1 MSKTSLMSDV
11 SYQQPAP
18 GRSLATTVM
27 STVRRITD
35 DLEKPDLD
43 NRSYRVIELP
53 NKLEALLV
61 HDEQTDKASASL
73 NVNVGNFSDEEDM
86 PGMAHAVEH
95 LLFMGT
101 EKYPIENEYSSYLS
115 SNSGHSNAYTAAT
128 QTNYFFECAAS
139 HELNDNMPNGV
150 ANGTTEGSVDGA
162 SRGPLY
168 GALDRFAQF
177 FVKPLFLENTLDREL
192 RAVDSENKK
201 NLQSDAWR
209 LSQLAKSLSNP
220 RHPYHHFST
229 GNLQTLRDD
238 PEKRG
243 IKIRDEFIHFY
254 ERHYSAN
261 RMKLVVLGRE
271 SLDEL
276 EKWVVELFSE
286 VKNQELPQNRW
297 DGIEMLTKD
306 QLSTEI
312 HAKPVMESRSL
323 EISFPWQDEEEM
335 YETQP
340 ARYISHL
347 IGHEGPGSIL
357 AYLKERG
364 LGQTLSAGYHPVCP
378 GSAFFEIEIGLT
390 PLGLKNYYEILK
402 IVFQYIG
409 MMKANPPVE
418 WMHQE
423 MRNMAEVDFRFR
435 QKTPASR
442 FTSATSSVMQKN
454 LPRHWLLSSTS
465 KFRKF
470 DAKAIV
476 QAMQYLREDNFRL
489 MLVSQ
494 EFPGEWDQKEKWY
507 GTEYRVEKIPTG
519 VLSEVRQ
526 ALSASTHDTI
536 KELHLPH
543 KNEFIPTKLDVE
555 KADVK
560 EPAKTPKLLRND
572 DVIRLWWKKD
582 DTFWVPKANLN
593 IKLRNPITYANPAN
607 YVKTCLFVSLVKDA
621 LSSYSY
627 DAEISGLSYAI
638 GANMSGLDISV
649 HGYNDKMA
657 VLLEK
662 ILVTIRKIDI
672 RTDRFDVIKER
683 MARKYKNW
691 AYQQPYYQIGDYTR
705 WLLNEGS
712 WMNDVY
718 AAELPHVTVNDVITF
733 GPQFL
738 QQAHIEVLAHG
749 NLYREDAKK
758 VANLIESTLKPRAL
772 PVSQWQLRR
781 NVIIPQGSN
790 FVYKHTLS
798 DPANIN
804 HAIEYY
810 LDVGHVMDV
819 PLRARLQLFAQMTD
833 EPAFDQLRTKEQLG
847 YVVWSG
853 VRPAA
858 VTMGYRILI
867 QSERDPGYLE
877 TRINAFL
884 FKFKKALDSMSENDF
899 EGHKRSLVNKR
910 LEKLKNLDLETNRL
924 WSYISGEYLNF
935 YQVDRDVAMIRPLT
949 KDDMKQFYA
958 QYIDPES
965 PTRAKLSVHLEAQ
978 ATAAVPEVSPA
989 EQKDQLVGLLGQ
1001 VLGSL
1006 DVDVEDAR
1014 LKSQFENVEITD
1026 QQSIVG
1032 AIKDYIG
1039 TSIPSAKTDQILG
1052 QIKEAITQIQMALKI
1067 KAVTPPANTVEMA
1080 AQIRPPVV
1088 IKDAYQWRA
1097 GLQVSK
1103 APVAVED
1110 LRDFEDLESKL

>member
-1 MSKTSLMSDV
+1 MDSVK
-11 SYQQPAP
+11 
-18 GRSLATTVM
+18 
-27 STVRRITD
+27 RITD

-43 NRSYRVIELP
+43 DRSYRVIQLH

-61 HDEQTDKASASL
+61 HDAQTDKASASL

-101 EKYPIENEYSSYLS
+101 EKYPVENEYSSYLS

-139 HELNDNMPNGV
+139 HEFNDNISNGV
-150 ANGTTEGSVDGA
+150 GNATSNTLA
-162 SRGPLY
+162 AGPLY

-177 FVKPLFLENTLDREL
+177 FVKPLFLESTLDREL

-243 IKIRDEFIHFY
+243 VRIRDEFIRFY

-286 VKNQELPQNRW
+286 VKNKDLPQNRW
-297 DGIEMLTKD
+297 DGVEMLTKD

-312 HAKPVMESRSL
+312 LAKPVMESRSL

-390 PLGLKNYYEILK
+390 PDGLKNYHEIVK

-409 MMKANPPVE
+409 MMKATPPVE
-418 WMHQE
+418 WLHQE
-423 MRNMAEVDFRFR
+423 MKNMAEVDFRFR
-435 QKTPASR
+435 QKSPASR
-442 FTSATSSVMQKN
+442 FTSATSSIMQKE
-454 LPRHWLLSSTS
+454 LPRNWLLSGTS

-470 DAKAIV
+470 DAQAIT

-489 MLVSQ
+489 MLVAQ
-494 EFPGEWDQKEKWY
+494 EYPGDWDHKEKWY
-507 GTEYRVEKIPTG
+507 GTEYKVDSIPTD
-519 VLSEVRQ
+519 VLSEVRK
-526 ALSASTHDTI
+526 ALASPGNHAIED
-536 KELHLPH
+536 LHLPH
-543 KNEFIPTKLDVE
+543 KNEFIPTQLDVE
-555 KADVK
+555 KTEVK

-572 DVIRLWWKKD
+572 DVVRLWWKKD

-593 IKLRNPITYANPAN
+593 IKLRNPVTYANPAN
-607 YVKTCLFVSLVKDA
+607 YVKTVLFVSLVRDA

-627 DAEISGLSYAI
+627 DAEISGLAYAV
-638 GANMSGLDISV
+638 GANTLGVDLSV

-662 ILVTIRKIDI
+662 ILITLKNLEIKA
-672 RTDRFDVIKER
+672 DRFEIIKER

-691 AYQQPYYQIGDYTR
+691 AFQQPYYQIGDYTR
-705 WLLNEGS
+705 WILSERG
-712 WMNDVY
+712 WMNDVF
-718 AAELPHVTVNDVITF
+718 AAELPYITVDDVRTF
-733 GPQFL
+733 APQLL

-749 NLYREDAKK
+749 NLYKEDAKNIASL
-758 VANLIESTLKPRAL
+758 VESILAPRAL
-772 PVSQWQLRR
+772 PVSQWEIRR
-781 NVIIPQGSN
+781 NVIVPPGSD
-790 FVYKHTLS
+790 FVYKHTLG

-804 HAIEYY
+804 NAIEYY
-810 LDVGHVMDV
+810 LDVGHVMDI
-819 PLRARLQLFAQMTD
+819 PLRSRLQLFAQITD

-858 VTMGYRILI
+858 VTMGYRVLI
-867 QSERDPGYLE
+867 QSERDPEYLE

-884 FKFKKALDSMSENDF
+884 LKFKEDFESMSVEDF
-899 EGHKRSLVNKR
+899 EGHKRSLINKR
-910 LEKLKNLDLETNRL
+910 LEKLKNLDFETNRL
-924 WSYISGEYLNF
+924 WAYISGEYYNF
-935 YQVDRDVAMIRPLT
+935 HQVDRDVAVIRQLT
-949 KDDMKQFYA
+949 KDDIKAFFA
-958 QYIDPES
+958 QYIDPQS
-965 PTRAKLSVHLEAQ
+965 PTRAKVSVHLEAQ
-978 ATAAVPEVSPA
+978 ALKAPVEQLPA
-989 EQKDQLVGLLGQ
+989 DKRDELVK
-1001 VLGSL
+1001 VLKSL
-1006 DVDVEDAR
+1006 DVDVDEAK
-1014 LKSQFENVEITD
+1014 LKTRFAKVDLADETSV
-1026 QQSIVG
+1026 VG
-1032 AIKDYIG
+1032 AIQEYLG
-1039 TSIPSAKTDQILG
+1039 TSVSDSKTEEIREKL
-1052 QIKEAITQIQMALKI
+1052 KELTPKI
-1067 KAVTPPANTVEMA
+1067 KPVEAPNNTA
-1080 AQIRPPVV
+1080 AIPVV
-1088 IKDAYQWRA
+1088 ITDPYRWKA
-1097 GLQVSK
+1097 GLQVSQGPT
-1103 APVAVED
+1103 AIED
-1110 LRDFEDLESKL
+1110 VRAYEDLESKL

>member
-1 MSKTSLMSDV
+1 MTS
-11 SYQQPAP
+11 
-18 GRSLATTVM
+18 
-27 STVRRITD
+27 VRRITD

-43 NRSYRVIELP
+43 DRSYRVIELP

-61 HDEQTDKASASL
+61 HDAQTDKASASL
-73 NVNVGNFSDEEDM
+73 NVNVGNFSDEEAM

-128 QTNYFFECAAS
+128 QTNYFFECAAQ
-139 HELNDNMPNGV
+139 HESNDKLTNGLTNGV
-150 ANGTTEGSVDGA
+150 ANGTTEITMNGS

-201 NLQSDAWR
+201 NLQSDGWR
-209 LSQLAKSLSNP
+209 LSQLTKSLSNP
-220 RHPYHHFST
+220 KHPFHHFST
-229 GNLQTLRDD
+229 GNLQTLRDE

-243 IKIRDEFIHFY
+243 VKIRDEFIRFY

-276 EKWVVELFSE
+276 EGWVVQLFSE
-286 VKNQELPQNRW
+286 VKNKDLPPNRW
-297 DGIEMLTKD
+297 DDVEMLSKD
-306 QLSTEI
+306 QLSIEI
-312 HAKPVMESRSL
+312 YAKPVMESRSL
-323 EISFPWQDEEEM
+323 EISFPWQDEEDM
-335 YETQP
+335 FETQP

-364 LGQTLSAGYHPVCP
+364 LAQTLSAGYHPVCP

-390 PLGLKNYYEILK
+390 PDGLKNYHEIVK

-409 MMKANPPVE
+409 MMKGTPPVE
-418 WMHQE
+418 WMHEE
-423 MRNMAEVDFRFR
+423 MKNMAEVDFRFR
-435 QKTPASR
+435 QKSPASR
-442 FTSATSSVMQKN
+442 FTSATSCVLQKPG
-454 LPRHWLLSSTS
+454 LPRNWLLSSTS

-470 DAKAIV
+470 DAQAIA

-494 EFPGEWDQKEKWY
+494 EYPGDWNQKEKWY
-507 GTEYRVEKIPTG
+507 GTEYKVERIPTD
-519 VLSEVRQ
+519 VLSDVRK
-526 ALSASTHDTI
+526 ALSDLESDRIA
-536 KELHLPH
+536 ELHLPH

-555 KADVK
+555 KVDVK
-560 EPAKTPKLLRND
+560 VPAKAPKLLRND
-572 DVIRLWWKKD
+572 DNVRLWWKKD
-582 DTFWVPKANLN
+582 DTFWVPKANLY
-593 IKLRNPITYANPAN
+593 IKIRNSVTTANAAN
-607 YVKTCLFVSLVKDA
+607 YVKTNLFINLVKDA

-638 GANMSGLDISV
+638 GANTLGFDISA

-662 ILVTIRKIDI
+662 ILATIRTIDI
-672 RTDRFDVIKER
+672 RTDRFEIIKER

-705 WLLNEGS
+705 WLLNERS
-712 WMNDVY
+712 WMNDSY
-718 AAELPHVTVNDVITF
+718 AKELPHITVDDIRTF
-733 GPQFL
+733 VPELL

-749 NLYREDAKK
+749 NLYKEEAKK
-758 VANLIESTLKPRAL
+758 IGNLIESTLKSRAFPPSEWL
-772 PVSQWQLRR
+772 LRR
-781 NVIIPQGSN
+781 NVILPEASN
-790 FVYKHTLS
+790 FVYKQVLS

-810 LDVGHVMDV
+810 LDIGHVMDLD
-819 PLRARLQLFAQMTD
+819 LRAKAQLFSQMTD

-853 VRPAA
+853 IRPAA
-858 VTMGYRILI
+858 VTMGYRVLI
-867 QSERDPGYLE
+867 QSERDPEYLE

-884 FKFKKALDSMSENDF
+884 LKFKSDLESMSDEEF

-910 LEKLKNLDLETNRL
+910 LEKLKNLDFETGRL
-924 WSYISGEYLNF
+924 WAYISGEYLNF
-935 YQVDRDVAMIRPLT
+935 YQVDRDVAVIRQLT
-949 KDDMKQFYA
+949 KDDMRQFYA

-965 PTRAKLSVHLEAQ
+965 PMRRKLSIHLEAQ
-978 ATAAVPEVSPA
+978 ASSTMPEISPA
-989 EQKDQLVGLLGQ
+989 EQKGQFVGLIGQALRSLGIEVDEPKLNLQFEKVDHASLPQVSNALSEYVGNSVPPSKTDEVLGQ
-1001 VLGSL
+1001 MR
-1006 DVDVEDAR
+1006 A
-1014 LKSQFENVEITD
+1014 
-1026 QQSIVG
+1026 
-1032 AIKDYIG
+1032 AI
-1039 TSIPSAKTDQILG
+1039 P
-1052 QIKEAITQIQMALKI
+1052 QMQTALKI
-1067 KAVTPPANTVEMA
+1067 KPVESPKNIVQVA
-1080 AQIRPPVV
+1080 AQIPTPVI
-1088 IKDAYQWRA
+1088 IKDVAMWRA
-1097 GLQVSK
+1097 GLEVTK
-1103 APVAVED
+1103 GPVPVED
-1110 LRDFEDLESKL
+1110 LQAFEDLESKL

>member
-1 MSKTSLMSDV
+1 MNSVK
-11 SYQQPAP
+11 
-18 GRSLATTVM
+18 
-27 STVRRITD
+27 RITD

-43 NRSYRVIELP
+43 DRSYRVIELP

-61 HDEQTDKASASL
+61 HDAETDKASASL

-101 EKYPIENEYSSYLS
+101 EKYPVENEYSSYLS

-139 HELNDNMPNGV
+139 HEANDNSSNGA
-150 ANGTTEGSVDGA
+150 ANGISNGTA
-162 SRGPLY
+162 KGPLY

-177 FVKPLFLENTLDREL
+177 FVKPLFLESTLDREL

-220 RHPYHHFST
+220 HHPYHHFST

-243 IKIRDEFIHFY
+243 VKIRDEFIRFY
-254 ERHYSAN
+254 ERNYSAN

-276 EKWVVELFSE
+276 ENWVVELFSE
-286 VKNQELPQNRW
+286 VKNKDLPQNRW
-297 DGIEMLTKD
+297 DGVEMLTKD

-312 HAKPVMESRSL
+312 FAKPVMESRSL
-323 EISFPWQDEEEM
+323 EISFPWQDEEDM

-390 PLGLKNYYEILK
+390 PDGLKNYHEIVK

-409 MMKANPPVE
+409 MMKANPPVAWLHE
-418 WMHQE
+418 E
-423 MRNMAEVDFRFR
+423 MKNMAEVDFRFR
-435 QKTPASR
+435 QKSPASR
-442 FTSATSSVMQKN
+442 FTSGTSSVMQKK
-454 LPRHWLLSSTS
+454 LPRNWLLSGTS

-470 DAKAIV
+470 DADAIT

-494 EFPGEWDQKEKWY
+494 EYPGDWDQREKWY
-507 GTEYRVEKIPTG
+507 GTEYKVERIPTD
-519 VLSEVRQ
+519 VLSQVRK
-526 ALSASTHDTI
+526 ALSSPGTDPI

-555 KADVK
+555 RTDVK

-572 DVIRLWWKKD
+572 DMVRLWWKKD

-593 IKLRNPITYANPAN
+593 IKLRNPVTYATPAN
-607 YVKTCLFVSLVKDA
+607 YVKTVLFVSLVKDA
-621 LSSYSY
+621 LSTYSY
-627 DAEISGLSYAI
+627 DAEISGLAYAV
-638 GANMSGLDISV
+638 GANTMGVDLSV

-662 ILVTIRKIDI
+662 ILVTLKSLEIRA
-672 RTDRFDVIKER
+672 DRFEIIKER

-691 AYQQPYYQIGDYTR
+691 AFQQPYYQIGDYTR
-705 WLLNEGS
+705 WILNERG
-712 WMNDVY
+712 WMNDVF
-718 AAELPHVTVNDVITF
+718 AAELPHITVDDIRTF
-733 GPQFL
+733 APQIL
-738 QQAHIEVLAHG
+738 QQAHVEVLAHG

-758 VANLIESTLKPRAL
+758 IANLVESTLQPRPL
-772 PVSQWQLRR
+772 PPSQWDVRR
-781 NVIIPQGSN
+781 NVIIPPGSN
-790 FVYKHTLS
+790 FVYKQLLG

-804 HAIEYY
+804 NAIEYF
-810 LDVGHVMDV
+810 LDVGHVMDI
-819 PLRARLQLFAQMTD
+819 PLRAKLQLFAQMTD
-833 EPAFDQLRTKEQLG
+833 EPSFDQLRTKEQLG

-853 VRPAA
+853 VRPAS
-858 VTMGYRILI
+858 VTMGYRVLI
-867 QSERDPGYLE
+867 QSERDPDYLE
-877 TRINAFL
+877 TRIDAFL
-884 FKFKKALDSMSENDF
+884 LKFKKDFESMTDDEF
-899 EGHKRSLVNKR
+899 EGHKRSLINKR
-910 LEKLKNLDLETNRL
+910 LEKLKNLDFETGRL
-924 WSYISGEYLNF
+924 WAYICGEYFNF
-935 YQVDRDVAMIRPLT
+935 YQVDRDVAAIRQLT
-949 KDDMKQFYA
+949 KDDMREFYT

-965 PTRAKLSVHLEAQ
+965 PTRAKVSVHLEAQ
-978 ATAAVPEVSPA
+978 AKPAPAEAISPA
-989 EQKDQLVGLLGQ
+989 QQREQLVGLTVQ
-1001 VLGSL
+1001 I
-1006 DVDVEDAR
+1006 
-1014 LKSQFENVEITD
+1014 LKSLGVDADEDQLKPSFEKVD
-1026 QQSIVG
+1026 LADDSSIVG
-1032 AIKDYIG
+1032 AIQEYIS
-1039 TSIPSAKTDQILG
+1039 TTTAASKSEEIATQM
-1052 QIKEAITQIQMALKI
+1052 KEAVPRMQVALKI
-1067 KAVTPPANTVEMA
+1067 KPVESPGDTDDVAANIKTPE
-1080 AQIRPPVV
+1080 V
-1088 IKDAYQWRA
+1088 IQDPYLWKA
-1097 GLQVSK
+1097 GLQVSQGPL
-1103 APVAVED
+1103 AIED
-1110 LRDFEDLESKL
+1110 LRTFEDLEPKL